1 MGSPIGTRLAY
12 GVAHAGEGAP
22 EDAGDHPELDLYAR
36 GGPGMPSGCPI
47 SLAGRCLVGR
57 IPLFAGA
64 GAGCACPIPEIQ
76 VRIRLAFSA
85 QRADPLGMKKLLV
98 AGTLLAALPV
108 LPAQDQVAG
117 RRDDRAVPGTLSMG
131 EIRERLASPGAHTPF
146 VPERP
151 LGILSD
157 LAEKIPAQNPLT
169 PAKVDLGRQLY
180 FDKRLSRDGTVSCAT
195 CHDPAK
201 GWTDTAPVSTGI
213 GGQTGGRSAPTVV
226 NRILGATQFWDG
238 RAASLEEQAVGPIA
252 NPIEMGFTHDE
263 AVERVS
269 AIPGY
274 VVQFETVFGGA
285 ADIERIGMAIASFE
299 RTILSGANKNDYFEQ
314 ALPFFDYEPDEDED
328 PEFLARMDRV
338 LALEATHRMSLQ
350 AERGRELYFG
360 KAGCSACHVG
370 EDLTDEFF
378 HNIGIATGVDRG
390 RVAVTG
396 VAADTGG
403 FKTPSLRNIMQTAPY
418 MHDGSMGT
426 LMEVVRHY
434 NLGGDG
440 NEHLS
445 DKVFPLGLSE
455 QEMQDLVRFM
465 EEALTGHVTEVEVPR
480 LP

>member
-1 MGSPIGTRLAY
+1 MGWRSRDRRTILP
-12 GVAHAGEGAP
+12 
-22 EDAGDHPELDLYAR
+22 D
-36 GGPGMPSGCPI
+36 MK
-47 SLAGRCLVGR
+47 SLLTASALLVGL
-57 IPLFAGA
+57 PLL
-64 GAGCACPIPEIQ
+64 
-76 VRIRLAFSA
+76 LAQDPVTGRSDD
-85 QRADPLGMKKLLV
+85 RAV
-98 AGTLLAALPV
+98 AGTLGL
-108 LPAQDQVAG
+108 D
-117 RRDDRAVPGTLSMG
+117 
-131 EIRERLASPGAHTPF
+131 EIRERLAAPDAHTPF

-151 LGILSD
+151 LGITDD
-157 LAEKIPAQNPLT
+157 LAQHIPADNPLT

-201 GWTDTAPVSTGI
+201 GWTDAAPVSTGI

-226 NRILGATQFWDG
+226 NRLLGATQFWDG

-263 AVERVS
+263 AVARVG

-274 VVQFETVFGGA
+274 VMQFQAVFGGA
-285 ADIERIGMAIASFE
+285 VTIDRIGMAIASFE
-299 RTILSGANKNDYFEQ
+299 RTILSGANKNDYYEQ
-314 ALPFFDYEPDEDED
+314 AMPLFEYEPDEDED
-328 PEFLARMDRV
+328 PEFLARIERILM
-338 LALEATHRMSLQ
+338 LEETHRMSLQ
-350 AERGRELYFG
+350 AERGRALFFG

-370 EDLTDEFF
+370 QDLTDELF
-378 HNIGIATGVDRG
+378 HNIGVATGVDRG
-390 RVAVTG
+390 RTAVSGDGAHTG
-396 VAADTGG
+396 A
-403 FKTPSLRNIMQTAPY
+403 FKTPSLRNIVHTAPY
-418 MHDGSMGT
+418 MHDGSMAT

-445 DKVFPLGLSE
+445 DKVFPLGLTE